1 MFKFIYIGIIFFLSS
16 LVQFSTIELY
26 AYECTTT
33 SLYTYSP
40 CFTQTNQSQHSFF
53 DSKFYVHLEEDDEEF
68 EEEEEE
74 EEFEEDS
81 TVEEEEFEEDS
92 TEEEEEFEED
102 STEEEEEEFEEE
114 VESPKKEPTKVDEFE
129 EEEFEEEELEEEETT
144 PTISKPKT
152 DPKDTDFFDDSD
164 ENSEE
169 SDEEEEEEE
178 IEENAVENTFT
189 IAPKF
194 KPRKNLGQIESSTI
208 NEASGL
214 VASRITEGVL
224 WTHNDSG
231 GEPEVYA
238 ISNEGYTLATFKLNG
253 IKHPASKNDNII
265 NRDWED
271 IAIGPGP
278 KDETDYL
285 YVGDIGDNNAI
296 YGTYFIY
303 RIEEPYIEVD
313 QDSSHI
319 TSNTVETIAYKY
331 EDGARDAETMFV
343 DPNSGDIY
351 IVSKREDSV
360 GVYILEYP
368 HSTSEVLTAQKVA
381 TLPFTSA
388 VGGDIS
394 PEGDEIIIKNYL
406 QIFYWSVGEDESIAS
421 ALKRIPAILPYTPE
435 PQGEA
440 VCFDPE
446 NLGYYTLS
454 EEPLATLQSSLYLY
468 ERIEDDV
475 TSVDDEE
482 NDGSDYGNV
491 DEFSTDSTEDADY
504 MRYLAFSEGG
514 KRVLDERMDKILNSD
529 FHLHVIHIG
538 LNNFSISAYMKT
550 SMFVSLDVYDINGN
564 LIHEVFYGKLTIG
577 PSNFL
582 FDASSLIAGTYFVQ
596 IRTSH
601 GAWTEKILVW

>member
-1 MFKFIYIGIIFFLSS
+1 M
-16 LVQFSTIELY
+16 VQFATLEVN
-26 AYECTTT
+26 AYSIPSVQIINHSVDFTKT
-33 SLYTYSP
+33 SFVET
-40 CFTQTNQSQHSFF
+40 SFF
-53 DSKFYVHLEEDDEEF
+53 SFTSDLKLEED
-68 EEEEEE
+68 E

-81 TVEEEEFEEDS
+81 TEEVDEEEFEEDSTEEVDEEEFEEEIEEDS
-92 TEEEEEFEED
+92 TEEEEEFEEEV
-102 STEEEEEEFEEE
+102 EEEK
-114 VESPKKEPTKVDEFE
+114 VESPKSKPTKVDETVDE
-129 EEEFEEEELEEEETT
+129 ELEEELEEEEEETT
-144 PTISKPKT
+144 STISKPKT
-152 DPKDTDFFDDSD
+152 ESNDTEFFDDSD
-164 ENSEE
+164 EE
-169 SDEEEEEEE
+169 SSTESTEVEAEEEEE
-178 IEENAVENTFT
+178 NTVENYVT
-189 IAPKF
+189 IAPRF
-194 KPRKNLGQIESSTI
+194 KARKNLGQIESSTI
-208 NEASGL
+208 NEASGII
-214 VASRITEGVL
+214 ASRISEGVL

-238 ISNEGYTLATFKLNG
+238 ISNEGFILSAVKING
-253 IKHPASKNDNII
+253 IQHPASKTTSII
-265 NRDWED
+265 NRDWEE

-285 YVGDIGDNNAI
+285 YIGDIGDNNAI
-296 YGTYFIY
+296 HGTYFIY

-319 TSNTVETIAYKY
+319 TIQNAETIAYKY

-360 GVYILEYP
+360 GVYRIEYP

-388 VGGDIS
+388 VAGDIS

-406 QIFYWSVGEDESIAS
+406 QIFYWTVGEDESIET
-421 ALKRIPAILPYTPE
+421 ALQRTPAILPYSPE

-454 EEPLATLQSSLYLY
+454 EEPLPTLQSSLYFY

-475 TSVDDEE
+475 TSVDEEE
-482 NDGSDYGNV
+482 NDGSDYIES
-491 DEFSTDSTEDADY
+491 DESPKESKDDSDY

-514 KRVLDERMDKILNSD
+514 KKVLDDRMSKILTSD
-529 FHLHVIHIG
+529 FHLHVIHLG
-538 LNNFSISAYMKT
+538 LNNFSITTYMKT

-564 LIHEVFYGKLTIG
+564 LIHEVFYGKVNIG

>member
-1 MFKFIYIGIIFFLSS
+1 MFKFIYIGIIFFLCS
-16 LVQFSTIELY
+16 LVQFCSIEANAY
-26 AYECTTT
+26 AFSSSKVTKQYT
-33 SLYTYSP
+33 SNYSNSP
-40 CFTQTNQSQHSFF
+40 NNFSIVS
-53 DSKFYVHLEEDDEEF
+53 SKSILQVEDDEEF
-68 EEEEEE
+68 EE
-74 EEFEEDS
+74 
-81 TVEEEEFEEDS
+81 EEEEFEEDS

-102 STEEEEEEFEEE
+102 TTEEEDEFEEDTTEEE
-114 VESPKKEPTKVDEFE
+114 VEEKDSPKKKPTNVDESDEEELE
-129 EEEFEEEELEEEETT
+129 EEEFEEEEEEST

-152 DPKDTDFFDDSD
+152 DPKDTDFFEDTD
-164 ENSEE
+164 ENSTDSEDEE
-169 SDEEEEEEE
+169 DELEEEE
-178 IEENAVENTFT
+178 NTVENYVT

-194 KPRKNLGQIESSTI
+194 KARKNLGQIESSTI

-238 ISNEGYTLATFKLNG
+238 ISNEGYILASFRLNG
-253 IKHPASKNDNII
+253 IQHPASKNANII

-278 KDETDYL
+278 KDETDYI
-285 YVGDIGDNNAI
+285 YVGDIGDNSAI

-303 RIEEPYIEVD
+303 RIEEPYVEVD

-360 GVYILEYP
+360 GVYVLEYP
-368 HSTSEVLTAQKVA
+368 HSTTEVLTAQKVA

-406 QIFYWSVGEDESIAS
+406 QIFYWTVGEDESIAS
-421 ALKRIPAILPYTPE
+421 ALKRTPAILPYTPE

-454 EEPLATLQSSLYLY
+454 EEPLPTLQSSLFFY
-468 ERIEDDV
+468 ERIEDEV
-475 TSVDDEE
+475 TSVDEEE
-482 NDGSDYGNV
+482 NDGNDYGNL
-491 DEFSTDSTEDADY
+491 DDSATDSTDDADY

-514 KRVLDERMDKILNSD
+514 KKVLDERMNKILNND
-529 FHLHVIHIG
+529 FHLHVINLG

-564 LIHEVFYGKLTIG
+564 LIHEVFYGKLNIG

>member
-1 MFKFIYIGIIFFLSS
+1 MFKFIYIVIIFFLCS
-16 LVQFSTIELY
+16 LVQFCSIEANAY
-26 AYECTTT
+26 AFSSSKVTKQYT
-33 SLYTYSP
+33 SNYSNSP
-40 CFTQTNQSQHSFF
+40 NNFSIVS
-53 DSKFYVHLEEDDEEF
+53 SKSILQVEDDEEF
-68 EEEEEE
+68 EE
-74 EEFEEDS
+74 
-81 TVEEEEFEEDS
+81 EEEEFEEDS

-102 STEEEEEEFEEE
+102 TTEEEDELEEDTTEEE
-114 VESPKKEPTKVDEFE
+114 VEEKDSPKKKPTNVDESDEEELE
-129 EEEFEEEELEEEETT
+129 EEEFEEEEEEST

-152 DPKDTDFFDDSD
+152 DPKDTDFFEDTD
-164 ENSEE
+164 ENSTDSE
-169 SDEEEEEEE
+169 DEEEELEEE
-178 IEENAVENTFT
+178 ENTVENYVT

-194 KPRKNLGQIESSTI
+194 KARKNLGQIESSTI

-238 ISNEGYTLATFKLNG
+238 ISNEGYILAAVKING
-253 IKHPASKNDNII
+253 LQHPASKNATII

-278 KDETDYL
+278 KDETDYI

-296 YGTYFIY
+296 HGTCFIY
-303 RIEEPYIEVD
+303 RFEEPFVEVD

-319 TSNTVETIAYKY
+319 TIQNVETIAYKY

-360 GVYILEYP
+360 GVYVLEYP
-368 HSTSEVLTAQKVA
+368 HSTTEVLTAQKVA

-406 QIFYWSVGEDESIAS
+406 QIFYWTVGEDESIAS
-421 ALKRIPAILPYTPE
+421 ALKRTPAILPYTPE

-454 EEPLATLQSSLYLY
+454 EEPLPTLQSSLFFY
-468 ERIEDDV
+468 ERIEDEV
-475 TSVDDEE
+475 TSVDEEE
-482 NDGSDYGNV
+482 NDGNDYGNL
-491 DEFSTDSTEDADY
+491 DESPTDSTDDADY

-514 KRVLDERMDKILNSD
+514 KKVLDERMHKILNND
-529 FHLHVIHIG
+529 FHLHVINLG

-564 LIHEVFYGKLTIG
+564 LIHEVFYGKLNIG